1 MSFGAQ
7 SEQTASGASIAYA
20 AVLDGAAVI
29 ALIAALILI
38 MRRRR

>member
-1 MSFGAQ
+1 MNFGVQ
-7 SEQTASGASIAYA
+7 GESTATGTSIAYA